1 MSLEG
6 EIFGGKDNMGHD
18 VIKGTACN
26 VEVGTNG
33 ACNVEVGTNGAW
45 NVEVGTN
52 GACNVE
58 VGTNGACNVEDSDE
72 ISDETINIGD
82 VKITSDEM
90 AFNVGDIEMICEVKR
105 VCSVE
110 MTCKVRLSLAVKLA
124 NNE

>member
-33 ACNVEVGTNGAW
+33 AW
-45 NVEVGTN
+45 
-52 GACNVE
+52 NVE

>member
-45 NVEVGTN
+45 
-52 GACNVE
+52 NVE